1 VGLVAWGL
9 TALNALGL
17 GALDAL
23 GLDDRREGDRSKAV
37 EGAREVRLERCSEE
51 RSIGWIDDDDADA
64 DEMSGEEDSKVIGG
78 LRGGGIGMGGGDA
91 VDCGETLSIRA
102 CRRRSISA
110 SSSASDMSA
119 KLKEGEA
126 ATEVEGRR
134 RDVAEEERGGGG
146 EEAASALGDDERAER
161 IRSLLSEALRGGL
174 ISGAW
179 KGSFADLLD
188 EKTWESLAEEEGSGM
203 VSGGEGE
210 GRGAGG
216 EAIGSTAAV
225 DVGELGAGG
234 IGGGAEEAGADAR
247 MGGEERLDV

>member
-1 VGLVAWGL
+1 L
-9 TALNALGL
+9 TALIALGL
-17 GALDAL
+17 GDLDAL
-23 GLDDRREGDRSKAV
+23 GLDDRREGDRLKAV
-37 EGAREVRLERCSEE
+37 EGACEIRLESCSEE
-51 RSIGWIDDDDADA
+51 RSIGWIEDDDADA

-91 VDCGETLSIRA
+91 VDCGERLSIRA
-102 CRRRSISA
+102 CRRRSIST

-126 ATEVEGRR
+126 ATEVEGRQG
-134 RDVAEEERGGGG
+134 DVAE
-146 EEAASALGDDERAER
+146 ER

-174 ISGAW
+174 MSGAW